1 LRPATLP
8 ERDGDLPSSAKV
20 LGGGLRTALRWK
32 SQFMTFRRSLLAVA
46 ALALGTVSLAGCGS
60 SGSTSSSSKPT
71 IIIGSAAFEEQQIV
85 ANMYGDV
92 LAHAGYP
99 VKVEQPL
106 GTRAVVVP
114 ALQHNQISLEPDYAA
129 SLLGYLHGGTPQA
142 AGSQITTAI
151 AADNA
156 ALSSSGV
163 TVLGASKALD
173 TNVFVVTRATA
184 SKDHLTTISSLAPYA
199 SSMTLGG
206 PPECPTFAGC
216 QPGLIKVYGLNFASF
231 KSLDEAGPLS
241 VAALKNGEVQVVEL
255 FSSDGN
261 VLSNNFVALIDNKH
275 LEGADYIVPVI
286 RTSVATQA
294 VTAALNNLD
303 AKLTTAA
310 ISQLNIQVNVDKKQ
324 PAAVAQA
331 WLKSQNLI

>member
-1 LRPATLP
+1 
-8 ERDGDLPSSAKV
+8 
-20 LGGGLRTALRWK
+20 
-32 SQFMTFRRSLLAVA
+32 
-46 ALALGTVSLAGCGS
+46 
-60 SGSTSSSSKPT
+60 
-71 IIIGSAAFEEQQIV
+71 
-85 ANMYGDV
+85 
-92 LAHAGYP
+92 
-99 VKVEQPL
+99 
-106 GTRAVVVP
+106 VVP
-114 ALQHNQISLEPDYAA
+114 ALQHNQITLEPDYAA
-129 SLLGYLHGGTPQA
+129 SLLGFLHGGNPQA
-142 AGSQITTAI
+142 AGGQITTAI

-163 TVLGASKALD
+163 TVLAASKALD
-173 TNVFVVTRATA
+173 TNVFAVTKATA

-199 SSMTLGG
+199 SSMILGG

-261 VLSNNFVALIDNKH
+261 VVSNNFVALTDNKH

-286 RTSVATQA
+286 RKSAASTA
-294 VTAALNNLD
+294 VVTVLASLN
-303 AKLTTAA
+303 AKLTTVA
-310 ISQLNIQVNVDKKQ
+310 ISQLNLQVTADKKQ

-331 WLKSQNLI
+331 WLKSVGLI